1 MHFED
6 KLNPTTGYWDQNVYI
21 DNMLKSSIS
30 TSESPFPRTKVKM
43 RIDLNATGYGQQGNY
58 FFVSVEC
65 ASGECANAPAHSKF
79 NYYHYTMSSRTDII
93 QAGKT
98 SR

>member
-30 TSESPFPRTKVKM
+30 TSESPFPS
-43 RIDLNATGYGQQGNY
+43 N
-58 FFVSVEC
+58 E
-65 ASGECANAPAHSKF
+65 
-79 NYYHYTMSSRTDII
+79 
-93 QAGKT
+93 GKDAY
-98 SR
+98 